1 MNILRA
7 IVRNPGLKIVGLI
20 LALLLWFHVAT
31 NKDYEI
37 DLHYELGYINLPEAL
52 ILTAG
57 PKEDIAVRL
66 RASGKQLLRLWWT
79 HRLWRLDLSG
89 VGTGEVAMNLRT
101 SDIPLYGIEDVTVL
115 GFAESGRLNL
125 WLDSLEMKTVP
136 VYTHEAFIAAPD
148 FVKIG
153 PLVLTPDSVQ
163 LSGPRALLAGIS
175 ALALETIDRE
185 EWSEEIN
192 QVVPVALPPA
202 YNVQSAP
209 SEVRIFQAMEQVA
222 IRVFDSLPVTIV
234 MTDPDERCTVAP
246 AWVRVEVRGPA
257 SQMQF
262 LAPDSVRVLYAAAR
276 KDTRGARCALWVDV
290 SPPFRVLKVE
300 HDSIT
305 VHRNEDL
312 RTDSGD

>member
-1 MNILRA
+1 VSFLRA

-31 NKDYEI
+31 NKHYEI
-37 DLHYELGYINLPEAL
+37 DLQYALEYINLPEAL
-52 ILTAG
+52 ILTAA
-57 PKEDIAVRL
+57 PKEGIAVRL

-79 HRLWRLDLSG
+79 NRVWLLDLLG
-89 VGTGEVAMNLRT
+89 VGTGEVALNLRT
-101 SDIPLYGIEDVTVL
+101 GDIPLYGIEDVTVL

-136 VYTHEAFIAAPD
+136 VYTNEAFIAAPEY
-148 FVKIG
+148 VRIG
-153 PLVLTPDSVQ
+153 PLVLIPDSVQ
-163 LSGPRALLAGIS
+163 LSGPRGLLAGID
-175 ALALETIDRE
+175 ALALEPIDRE

-192 QVVPVALPPA
+192 EAVAVALPPA
-202 YNVQSAP
+202 YNVQCAP
-209 SEVRIFQAMEQVA
+209 NEVRIYQAVEKVT

-234 MTDPDERCTVAP
+234 MTDPDELCTVKP
-246 AWVRVEVRGPA
+246 PWVSVEVRGPE

-262 LAPDSVRVLYAAAR
+262 LEPDSVKVVYAAAR
-276 KDTRGARCALWVDV
+276 GDTSGARCALWVDV
-290 SPPFRVLKVE
+290 SPPFQVLKVE
-300 HDSIT
+300 PDSIT